1 MTDSSTLSWT
11 ALLVL
16 GAFHGIN
23 PAMGWLF
30 AVALGMQ
37 ERRARA
43 VWVALFPLGIGHALA
58 IGVTVLLAFLSSR
71 IVATATLRTAVA
83 LALVVFG
90 IAKLLRQRHP
100 RWRGLR
106 VGIVGLT
113 YWSFLVAFA
122 HGAGLMVLPFV
133 LHAASPADSSHVHHL
148 TAGSD
153 VVTSLLAAA
162 VHGVGYLVTTATV
175 AWIVYS
181 KLGLALLRTAWVN
194 LDLIWAAAAIATGL
208 LTLLT

>member
-11 ALLVL
+11 ALLAL

-43 VWVALFPLGIGHALA
+43 VWVALFPLGLGHALA
-58 IGVTVLLAFLSSR
+58 IGVTVLLAFLTSR
-71 IVATATLRTAVA
+71 IVAIPTLRTAVA
-83 LALVVFG
+83 LALVAFG
-90 IAKLLRQRHP
+90 IGRLLRQRHP

-133 LHAASPADSSHVHHL
+133 LHAAPAGVSPHL
-148 TAGSD
+148 DHLMAGSD
-153 VVTSLLAAA
+153 LITSLLAAG
-162 VHGVGYLVTTATV
+162 VHGVGYLVTTASV

-208 LTLLT
+208 LTLIT

>member
-1 MTDSSTLSWT
+1 
-11 ALLVL
+11 
-16 GAFHGIN
+16 
-23 PAMGWLF
+23 
-30 AVALGMQ
+30 VALGLQ

-58 IGVTVLLAFLSSR
+58 IGVTVLLAFISSR

-83 LALVVFG
+83 LALVAFG
-90 IAKLLRQRHP
+90 IGRLLRQRHP

-106 VGIVGLT
+106 VGLVGLT

-133 LHAASPADSSHVHHL
+133 LHAAPAGVSPHAHHL
-148 TAGSD
+148 MTGSD
-153 VVTSLLAAA
+153 LVTSLLAAGI
-162 VHGVGYLVTTATV
+162 HGLGYLVTTATI

-194 LDLIWAAAAIATGL
+194 LDLIWAAAAIVTGL

>member
-1 MTDSSTLSWT
+1 MADSSTVSWT
-11 ALLVL
+11 ALLAL

-83 LALVVFG
+83 LALVAFG
-90 IAKLLRQRHP
+90 IGRLLRQRHP

-133 LHAASPADSSHVHHL
+133 LHAASGGSAHMNHV

-153 VVTSLLAAA
+153 LVTSLLAAA
-162 VHGVGYLVTTATV
+162 VHGVGYLVTTATI

-194 LDLIWAAAAIATGL
+194 LDLIWAAAAIATGV

>member
-1 MTDSSTLSWT
+1 MADYSTISWT
-11 ALLVL
+11 ALLAL

-83 LALVVFG
+83 LALVAFG
-90 IAKLLRQRHP
+90 IGRLLRQRHP

-133 LHAASPADSSHVHHL
+133 LHAASGGSPHMNHV

-153 VVTSLLAAA
+153 LVTSLLAAA
-162 VHGVGYLVTTATV
+162 VHGVGYLVTTATI

-194 LDLIWAAAAIATGL
+194 LDLIWAAAAIATGV

>member
-1 MTDSSTLSWT
+1 MTRPVPRVWNVPNTLTMSR
-11 ALLVL
+11 LVL
-16 GAFHGIN
+16 A
-23 PAMGWLF
+23 AVVF
-30 AVALGMQ
+30 ALIAYEQ
-37 ERRARA
+37 FFA
-43 VWVALFPLGIGHALA
+43 
-58 IGVTVLLAFLSSR
+58 
-71 IVATATLRTAVA
+71 
-83 LALVVFG
+83 ALVVFG
-90 IAKLLRQRHP
+90 IARLLRQRHP

-162 VHGVGYLVTTATV
+162 PEC
-175 AWIVYS
+175 
-181 KLGLALLRTAWVN
+181 RR
-194 LDLIWAAAAIATGL
+194 LDLETKRL
-208 LTLLT
+208 LQF

>member
-1 MTDSSTLSWT
+1 MTDSSFSFT
-11 ALLVL
+11 ALLAL

-43 VWVALFPLGIGHALA
+43 VWVALVPLGIGHALA

-83 LALVVFG
+83 LALVAFG
-90 IAKLLRQRHP
+90 IGRLFRQRHP

-106 VGIVGLT
+106 VGILGLT

-133 LHAASPADSSHVHHL
+133 LHAAASGVSPHMNHI

-153 VVTSLLAAA
+153 LVTSLLAAA
-162 VHGVGYLVTTATV
+162 VHGVGYLVTTATI

-194 LDLIWAAAAIATGL
+194 LDLIWAAAAIATGF
-208 LTLLT
+208 LTLVT

>member
-1 MTDSSTLSWT
+1 MADSTTLSWT
-11 ALLVL
+11 ALLAL

-43 VWVALFPLGIGHALA
+43 VWVALLPLGLGHAMA

-71 IVATATLRTAVA
+71 IVTTATLRTAVA
-83 LALVVFG
+83 LALVAFG
-90 IAKLLRQRHP
+90 IGRLLRQRHP

-106 VGIVGLT
+106 LGMVGLT

-133 LHAASPADSSHVHHL
+133 LHAAPAGASPHMNHVM
-148 TAGSD
+148 AGSD
-153 VVTSLLAAA
+153 LVTSFLAAGI
-162 VHGVGYLVTTATV
+162 HGVGYLVTTAMV

-194 LDLIWAAAAIATGL
+194 LDLVWAAAAIVTGL